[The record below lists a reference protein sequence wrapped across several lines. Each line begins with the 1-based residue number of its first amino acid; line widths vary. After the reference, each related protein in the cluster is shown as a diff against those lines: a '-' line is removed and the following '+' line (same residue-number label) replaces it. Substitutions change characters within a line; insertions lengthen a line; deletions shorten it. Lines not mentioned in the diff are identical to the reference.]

1 MCATARGGLTGRD
14 PSLWSSGYRRFNEAA
29 AKSPQER
36 EMARA
41 HSKASGMGEWVQA
54 LGEQLGVELG
64 HIIAENV
71 QRTLEDSI
79 DVNEI
84 ARRLSAGVTAAA
96 TKGRRGR
103 RGPDKSACSEPGC
116 GKPVLAKGLC
126 RSHYYRARYQAQKVG
141 AVRGGRVAARRGK
154 RAASAEGA
162 PTA

>member
-1 MCATARGGLTGRD
+1 
-14 PSLWSSGYRRFNEAA
+14 
-29 AKSPQER
+29 
-36 EMARA
+36 MARA

-84 ARRLSAGVTAAA
+84 ARRLGAGVTAAA
-96 TKGRRGR
+96 AKVRRGR
-103 RGPDKSACSEPGC
+103 GGDADKSACSEPGC

-141 AVRGGRVAARRGK
+141 AVRGRRAAARRGK
-154 RAASAEGA
+154 RTAAAEGA

>member
-1 MCATARGGLTGRD
+1 
-14 PSLWSSGYRRFNEAA
+14 
-29 AKSPQER
+29 
-36 EMARA
+36 MARA

-84 ARRLSAGVTAAA
+84 ARRLGAGVTAAA
-96 TKGRRGR
+96 GKGRRVR
-103 RGPDKSACSEPGC
+103 RGDADKSVCSEPGC
-116 GKPVLAKGLC
+116 SKPVLAKGLC
-126 RSHYYRARYQAQKVG
+126 RSHYYRARYRAQKVG
-141 AVRGGRVAARRGK
+141 AVRGRRPGARRGK
-154 RAASAEGA
+154 RTAEAEGA